1 MSQLNVVA
9 AFDNKIIKKL
19 QIASS
24 SEGEKAI
31 ELAFQTHKN
40 KDQRL
45 PKYKRIEILQKLIHY
60 MTSQKESI
68 IEIAVKEGGKPWTDT
83 QIEVDRAIQGIHCA
97 INEIENLSG
106 TQIPMGIT
114 KGSQN
119 RLAFTTIEPRG
130 VVLAISAFNHPVN
143 LIVHQV
149 VPAIAA
155 GCPVIIKPA
164 STTPLSCLN
173 FIDILYQ
180 SGLPKAFCQALICTR
195 QDAEKLVSDKR
206 ISFLTFI
213 GSGKVGWR
221 LRSLVAPGVHC
232 ALEHGGAAPV
242 IVERDADL
250 SKMIPSLLKGG
261 FYHAGQV
268 CVSVQRVY
276 VHESILDG
284 VLEKFIPQV
293 KKLIVGSPLDKKT
306 QVGPLISP
314 KEVDRVELWVNQAA
328 QSGGKILCG
337 GKRISDTLYEPTVIL
352 NPDKEAKVSTQE
364 IFGPVVCFYPYSSI
378 SDAIKRAN
386 SLPFSFQAAIFTQD
400 INIAF
405 DTIQRLKAEAVMVN
419 DHTAFR
425 VDWMPFGGSEQSGLG
440 TGGIG
445 YSIKDMSREKF
456 FVLNLS

>member
-242 IVERDADL
+242 IVEKNADL
-250 SKMIPSLLKGG
+250 NKMIPSLLKGG

-445 YSIKDMSREKF
+445 YSIKDMSREKLI
-456 FVLNLS
+456 VLNLS

>member
-24 SEGEKAI
+24 SEVEKAI

-45 PKYKRIEILQKLIHY
+45 PKYKRIEILQKVIHH
-60 MTSQKESI
+60 MVSQKESI

-83 QIEVDRAIQGIHCA
+83 QIEVDRAIQGVHCA

-155 GCPVIIKPA
+155 GCPVIVKPA

-242 IVERDADL
+242 IVEKDADL
-250 SKMIPSLLKGG
+250 NKMIPSLLKGG

-293 KKLIVGSPLDKKT
+293 KKLIIGNPLDKKT

-314 KEVDRVELWVNQAA
+314 KEVDRVELWVNQAT

-337 GKRISDTLYEPTVIL
+337 GKRISDTLYEPTIIL

-364 IFGPVVCFYPYSSI
+364 IFGPVVCFYPYASI

-405 DTIQRLKAEAVMVN
+405 DTIQKLKAEAVMVN

-445 YSIKDMSREKF
+445 YSIKDMTKEKLV
-456 FVLNLS
+456 VLNLS

>member
-9 AFDNKIIKKL
+9 AFDNKIIKTID
-19 QIASS
+19 IASS
-24 SEGEKAI
+24 AQVEAAI
-31 ELAFQTHKN
+31 EIAFLTHKN
-40 KDQRL
+40 RDQRL
-45 PKYKRIEILQKLIHY
+45 PEYKRIKILQKLIHL

-68 IEIAVKEGGKPWTDT
+68 IEIAVKEGGKPWVDT
-83 QIEVDRAIQGIHCA
+83 LIEVDRAIQGVHIA

-106 TQIPMGIT
+106 QEIPMGIT

-149 VPAIAA
+149 IPAIAA

-173 FIDILYQ
+173 FIDLLYQ
-180 SGLPKAFCQALICTR
+180 SGLPKAYCQALVCTR

-221 LRSLVAPGVHC
+221 LRSMVAPGVHC
-232 ALEHGGAAPV
+232 VLEHGGAAPV
-242 IVERDADL
+242 IVEKDADL
-250 SKMIPSLLKGG
+250 GKMIPSLLKGG
-261 FYHAGQV
+261 YYHAGQV

-276 VHESILDG
+276 VHESILDL

-293 KKLIVGSPLDKKT
+293 KNLIVGDPLDKNT

-314 KEVDRVELWVNQAA
+314 KEVDRVEQWVNEAA
-328 QSGGKILCG
+328 LSGGEILWG
-337 GKRISDTLYEPTVIL
+337 GKRISDTLYEPTIIL

-364 IFGPVVCFYPYSSI
+364 IFGPVVCFYTYASRD
-378 SDAIKRAN
+378 DAIDRAN
-386 SLPFSFQAAIFTQD
+386 SLPYSFQAAVFTQD
-400 INIAF
+400 IHTAF
-405 DTIQRLKAEAVMVN
+405 DTVQKLKAEAVMVN

-445 YSIKDMSREKF
+445 YSIKDMTRKKLA
-456 FVLNLS
+456 VLNLS